1 MEEKLEGVIKDIMQE
16 CKVDKA
22 EAKGVIV
29 TLFDAYVHG
38 IDLQIPVKELKNGIK
53 H

>member
-1 MEEKLEGVIKDIMQE
+1 MEERLEGVINDIMQE
-16 CKVDKA
+16 CKVDKN
-22 EAKGVIV
+22 EAKDVIV

-38 IDLQIPVKELKNGIK
+38 IDLQIPIKKLKEKVK